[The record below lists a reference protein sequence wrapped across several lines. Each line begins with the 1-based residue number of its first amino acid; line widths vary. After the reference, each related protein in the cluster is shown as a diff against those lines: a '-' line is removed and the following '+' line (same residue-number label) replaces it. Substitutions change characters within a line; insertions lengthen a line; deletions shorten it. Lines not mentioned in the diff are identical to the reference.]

1 MIALLFGLRLRRSL
15 STGSSSGSGT
25 GSGSGCRARSAGRPR
40 QRPLPDLVA
49 DLCGLLGLVLVSATP
64 AWSQDLVGCQLVDG
78 TLQCLPG
85 VTADPQQQIRILEG
99 RIGRDQ
105 KLEGALEQRI
115 DGLQQLVLQGQAQE
129 GSMLQVVLTADA
141 LAALPP
147 SAFHWYHRPPGRLR
161 WELIPAASGPSYKI
175 GRGDIAYQLMVV
187 VAVPSGSS
195 SKRQMSP
202 PVGPVRALPAA
213 PAPAAP

>member
-1 MIALLFGLRLRRSL
+1 MSSGPSSGL
-15 STGSSSGSGT
+15 GSGT

-40 QRPLPDLVA
+40 QRPLPALVV
-49 DLCGLLGLVLVSATP
+49 DLCGLVGLALVSATP
-64 AWSQDLVGCQLVDG
+64 VWSQDLVGCQLVDG
-78 TLQCLPG
+78 TLQCVPG

-99 RIGRDQ
+99 KIGRDQ
-105 KLEGALEQRI
+105 KLEGALEQSI

-129 GSMLQVVLTADA
+129 GSVLQVALTADA

-161 WELIPAASGPSYKI
+161 WVLIPTASGPSYRI

-195 SKRQMSP
+195 SKRQMSA

-213 PAPAAP
+213 AAPLAP